1 MYVCMYVCTSDLDKY
16 ADFIVS
22 AISTAVDKAI
32 PKSKSVRT
40 ESNPI
45 SEETLAL
52 IKEKRRLRRQYSQI
66 KDPWLLRHA
75 LRRISSLR
83 RNHSQRVSK
92 YSLARGTISCH
103 RMTSTI

>member
-1 MYVCMYVCTSDLDKY
+1 MSTSDLDKY

-22 AISTAVDKAI
+22 AISTAVDRAI

-40 ESNPI
+40 ETNPI

-66 KDPWLLRHA
+66 KDPAVKTRINQLQKQVKDDLRVETQA
-75 LRRISSLR
+75 S
-83 RNHSQRVSK
+83 
-92 YSLARGTISCH
+92 
-103 RMTSTI
+103 